1 MITINDIVAASH
13 LFVAQH
19 VRRGDTVVD
28 ATAGNGHDTLFL
40 ARLVGAGGKVHAF
53 DIQETALEKTRALL
67 IAHTCEQWVE
77 LHLKD
82 HGELAQVVEGPVQAA
97 MFNLGYLPGGDKQ
110 ITTHAHS
117 SLRALA
123 NCLGVLA
130 PGGIISVVTYSGHRG
145 GEEEEAEVAGWCRSL
160 PARDYTVV
168 SFSLINKPNRPPK
181 LWLIRRQER

>member
-67 IAHTCEQWVE
+67 VAHTCEQWVE

-168 SFSLINKPNRPPK
+168 SFSLINK
-181 LWLIRRQER
+181 ER